1 VKQGALQL
9 CSRVYIND
17 NLTLFQ
23 FKFTMTSARFTVAYW
38 CVLIAALLPIIC
50 SAIAK
55 SGMFGKPRRE
65 GGFDNEN
72 PRTWLAKQKD
82 WRARANAAQANS
94 FEALPFFMAAV
105 IIAHQLGAH
114 QGRLDIL
121 AFLFVVLRILYVM
134 MYVAGM
140 ANMRSIVW
148 SLAFALNV
156 AILFIGYR

>member
-1 VKQGALQL
+1 
-9 CSRVYIND
+9 
-17 NLTLFQ
+17 
-23 FKFTMTSARFTVAYW
+23 MTVARFTVAYW

-50 SAIAK
+50 AALAK

-65 GGFDNEN
+65 GGYDNEN
-72 PRTWLAKQKD
+72 PRVWLARQKD

-140 ANMRSIVW
+140 ANIRSIVW